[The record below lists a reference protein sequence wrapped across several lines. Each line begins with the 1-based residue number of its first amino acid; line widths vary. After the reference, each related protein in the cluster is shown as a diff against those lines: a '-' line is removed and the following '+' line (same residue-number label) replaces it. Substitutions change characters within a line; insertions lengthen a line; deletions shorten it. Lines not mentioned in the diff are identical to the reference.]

1 MNTQI
6 HKPEWQRIEI
16 WLLWAAIF
24 AAVLLF
30 LAPRAADFERAATDT
45 SAVAVRL
52 PQGLTTRTARLP
64 FTVWDVKEYFSTV
77 LEMSSEKGA
86 DGAIVFE
93 NQQTTVPEDR
103 WRIAIT
109 TEGKGVLV
117 QFVTGGEYG
126 MNLARE
132 FFECPLFERAESEQL
147 YGMLSHAQDGPVI
160 TVRRFVVGMTYKQT
174 AKEMILLLRFS
185 PPNAA

>member
-1 MNTQI
+1 MNAQI

-16 WLLWAAIF
+16 WLLWAAIL
-24 AAVLLF
+24 AAVLLV

-45 SAVAVRL
+45 NAIAVRL
-52 PQGLTTRTARLP
+52 PSGPTTRTMRLP
-64 FTVWDVKEYFSTV
+64 FTAWDVKEYFSTV
-77 LEMSSEKGA
+77 LEMSAEKGA

-93 NQQTTVPEDR
+93 NQQTTVPEDC

-109 TEGKGVLV
+109 TERKGVLV
-117 QFVTGGEYG
+117 QFVTGGDYG

-132 FFECPLFERAESEQL
+132 FFECPLFERAETEQL
-147 YGMLSHAQDGPVI
+147 YRMLGRAQDAPVV
-160 TVRRFVVGMTYKQT
+160 TLRRFVVGMTYKQT